1 MELSRK
7 NFLPDIIDVFW
18 FSNGKIIIMISFQY

>member
-18 FSNGKIIIMISFQY
+18 FSNKKIIIRISFQY